1 MQLFFLF
8 LFFFRLHTLGR
19 TLAKEPKKKKARR
32 FFPDA
37 IWPLGHKCPVGQCE
51 MAAAKKKRE
60 LYCQGATVT
69 LRMPAA
75 KKKKRELY
83 CQGARHYKIDFHYD
97 FRAEASYRLKKRAS
111 DDKASYRLKKRILPA
126 QASSNI
132 KPLLALSGPYPLDTT
147 LCKNFS
153 RGHLAHWLI
162 WPLGT
167 QCNMKPILALSGP
180 YLWSTPLCKIFSKGH
195 LAH

>member
-8 LFFFRLHTLGR
+8 LFFFFVCTHWEGHWPRNQKKKRPGVFFQTPSGHWAINAQWDSVRWQL
-19 TLAKEPKKKKARR
+19 PKKKK
-32 FFPDA
+32 
-37 IWPLGHKCPVGQCE
+37 GNCT
-51 MAAAKKKRE
+51 AKAPGMKKSI
-60 LYCQGATVT
+60 LSC
-69 LRMPAA
+69 
-75 KKKKRELY
+75 
-83 CQGARHYKIDFHYD
+83 D

>member
-19 TLAKEPKKKKARR
+19 TLAKEPKKKRPGV
-32 FFPDA
+32 FFQTPSGHWA
-37 IWPLGHKCPVGQCE
+37 INAQWDSVRWQLP
-51 MAAAKKKRE
+51 
-60 LYCQGATVT
+60 
-69 LRMPAA
+69 
-75 KKKKRELY
+75 KKKRELY

-132 KPLLALSGPYPLDTT
+132 KPLLALSGPYPLDTA

>member
-1 MQLFFLF
+1 LQLFFLF
-8 LFFFRLHTLGR
+8 LFFFSFAHTGKDIGQG
-19 TLAKEPKKKKARR
+19 TKKKKARR

-51 MAAAKKKRE
+51 MA
-60 LYCQGATVT
+60 
-69 LRMPAA
+69 AA

>member
-8 LFFFRLHTLGR
+8 LFFFSFAHTGKDIGQG
-19 TLAKEPKKKKARR
+19 TKKKKARR

-51 MAAAKKKRE
+51 MAAAKKKKGN
-60 LYCQGATVT
+60 CT
-69 LRMPAA
+69 A
-75 KKKKRELY
+75 KAPGMKKSILS
-83 CQGARHYKIDFHYD
+83 CD

-132 KPLLALSGPYPLDTT
+132 KPLLALSGPYPLDTA
-147 LCKNFS
+147 LCKIFS